1 VFDRP
6 YYEPEVETLPRE
18 EITRLQEARI
28 LQLVP
33 YVYSRA
39 PLTRHIWDQA
49 GVHPRDIKSLA
60 DFKEKAPFINK
71 DSIRAFRDGN
81 ADPFGGLLC
90 AQPPHLKGIGFT
102 SGTTGDPTPIPRSR
116 VTLSFQEL
124 KRSFWQMGLRPKDY
138 YINAMFTFREGH
150 GVDRAQD
157 AGFRPIC
164 FPHSPFEVPRIIEA
178 SLKYRP
184 KVFFMLSTPLVGAID
199 KYLRDNPQLDPKDI
213 FSSYGGAT
221 FGGETLGETMRQRIL
236 DWGLEVFEYS
246 SLGDVCGAMECSAHD
261 GMHTWEDFV
270 LVENL
275 DPEGS
280 EPVAD
285 NEVGELV
292 VTALLDDVAPL
303 VRFRTDDLVRHTTQA
318 CSCGRT
324 HGRMWP
330 QGRTG
335 DQMLIQGK
343 SILPRDILPLLQPLP
358 ETSTGL
364 FQIIRRTREAEV
376 LELRV
381 AYDVSVTAEPAK
393 LREFL
398 LGHIAAALEV
408 PVEIELVTEDELLKL
423 GPPQK
428 IPRVTKS

>member
-1 VFDRP
+1 MLERP
-6 YYEPEVETLPRE
+6 FYEPEVETMSRE
-18 EITRLQEARI
+18 EIQRLQEARI

-39 PLTRHIWDQA
+39 PLTRHIWDEA

-60 DFKEKAPFINK
+60 DFKEKAPFIKK
-71 DSIRAFRDGN
+71 DTIRAFRDGN
-81 ADPFGGLLC
+81 DDPFGGLLC
-90 AQPPHLKGIGFT
+90 TQPPHLKGIGFT

-116 VTLSFQEL
+116 VTLSFQDL
-124 KRSFWQMGLRPKDY
+124 KRSFWHIGLRPKDY
-138 YINAMFTFREGH
+138 YIYALFTFREGH
-150 GVDRAQD
+150 GVDRAHD
-157 AGFRPIC
+157 AGFRPIT
-164 FPHSPFEVPRIIEA
+164 FAHSPLEVGRMIEA
-178 SLKYRP
+178 SIKYRP
-184 KVFFMLSTPLVGAID
+184 GVFFMLSTPLVGAID
-199 KYLRDNPQLDPKDI
+199 KFLRANPQLDPQDI
-213 FSSYGGAT
+213 FSSYKGAV
-221 FGGETLGETMRQRIL
+221 FGGETLGAAMRQRVEG
-236 DWGLEVFEYS
+236 WGLPVFEYS

-275 DPEGS
+275 DPEGT
-280 EPVAD
+280 EPVGD

-292 VTALLDDVAPL
+292 VTSLLDDVAPL
-303 VRFRTDDLVRHTTQA
+303 VRFRTDDLVRYTAQP

-335 DQMLIQGK
+335 DQVLVQGR
-343 SILPRDILPLLQPLP
+343 SILPKDIIPLLQSLP

-364 FQIIRRTREAEV
+364 FQIIRRQRESDV

-381 AYDVSVTAEPAK
+381 AYDTSATADAAK
-393 LREFL
+393 LEAFL
-398 LGHIAAALEV
+398 YGYLQDALAV
-408 PVEIELVTEDELLKL
+408 PVKIQMVTEEELLKL

-428 IPRVTKS
+428 IPRVSKS